1 MSFVLFFL
9 EKILH
14 PTTQSLKKKILNF
27 FLLDMKVQGTF
38 NSLDKKFI
46 VAGADDMTIFLKRD
60 LLPF

>member
-14 PTTQSLKKKILNF
+14 PTTQSLKKNTQF

>member
-14 PTTQSLKKKILNF
+14 PTTQSLKKNTQF
-27 FLLDMKVQGTF
+27 FLLDMKAQGTF